1 MVRVAAGS
9 AVLSGPFSPRQL
21 WRIDEALA
29 AADRETG
36 LTFSVYVGELA
47 EPSRETAERLHAQL
61 EPEAEAVLLAV
72 SPNQRVLEIVT
83 GSLAARRLSDRVCA
97 LAALSMTA
105 SFEGGDLATG
115 IVTGLRMLTDQAS
128 LT

>member
-1 MVRVAAGS
+1 MEAGS
-9 AVLSGPFSPRQL
+9 TLTSGPFSPRQL
-21 WRIDEALA
+21 WRIDEALS

-36 LTFSVYVGELA
+36 LTFSVYVGDLA
-47 EPSRETAERLHAQL
+47 ESTRESAEGLHAQL
-61 EPEAEAVLLAV
+61 EPEEEAVLLAI

-83 GSLAARRLSDRVCA
+83 GALAARRLPDRLCA

-128 LT
+128 LI